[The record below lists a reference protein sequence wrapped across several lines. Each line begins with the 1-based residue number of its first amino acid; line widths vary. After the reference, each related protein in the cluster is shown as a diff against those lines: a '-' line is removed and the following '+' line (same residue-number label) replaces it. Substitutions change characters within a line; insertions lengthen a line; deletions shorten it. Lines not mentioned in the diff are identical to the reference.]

1 MSITTYSELK
11 TAIANWLNRDDLTA
25 VIPDFISLVEA
36 DLNRKLRHYKMIER
50 VDATLDSR
58 YVQLPADWLETMRFA
73 ITSGN
78 TFRLQ
83 AISVDDMLEY
93 REDTRDQAGRPKF
106 YTHIGEAIEVYPTPD
121 AEYGMQ
127 LTYYQ
132 EIPALSD
139 SNTYNWLLQSDPDVY
154 LYGALVQAAPY
165 LLDDNRIQVWSGYY
179 QNGLGS
185 LQKASDD
192 TRFSVTAP
200 RMRIT
205 SYS

>member
-1 MSITTYSELK
+1 MAITTYSELK
-11 TAIANWLNRDDLTA
+11 TAIANWLNRDDLTN
-25 VIPDFISLVEA
+25 VIPDFISLVES

-58 YVQLPADWLETMRFA
+58 YVQLPANWLETMRMA

-78 TFRLQ
+78 TYRLES
-83 AISVDDMLEY
+83 ISIDDMLQY
-93 REDTRDQAGRPKF
+93 REDTRDQSGRPKF
-106 YTHIGEAIEVYPTPD
+106 YAHIGEAIEVYPTPD
-121 AEYGMQ
+121 AEYTMQ
-127 LTYYQ
+127 LTYYE
-132 EIPALSD
+132 EIAPLSD

-154 LYGALVQAAPY
+154 LYGALLQAAPY
-165 LLDDNRIQVWSGYY
+165 LLDDNRIQVWSALY
-179 QNGLGS
+179 QNALGS